1 MADSGSPHGRQSLM
15 LELRRILDW
24 ESVVWMKLIYGESSW
39 IWWHICIPGSN
50 KEWPTVVNHDTWSG
64 HKGEVVS
71 CELPRVWTH
80 TWSLRCESTLPHG
93 SPACCPAKSTIISGP
108 DSGLKRCFCQFIG
121 YRGWEAEV
129 SVSRSR
135 DQVSPRTSCCDSGAP
150 PGASTAPAPVTR
162 SIASARG
169 STTLIHLQGT
179 CSRGRE
185 QPWIGVDIARHRWHR
200 RHGARPNWGSMC
212 QLSCEGGANF
222 WMHAESS
229 QCALLKTH
237 VQPAKLVTQSSH
249 RVLMF
254 VGTLNWTSIWHPWL
268 NFRTHFALSPE
279 IEPLWE
285 TPKWL
290 TQPSPG
296 EAGLLLRT
304 SLFDH
309 LWAKVNRNIM
319 SLSKEFFDTF
329 QSIRRWE

>member
-1 MADSGSPHGRQSLM
+1 MGDSGSPHGKQSLM

-24 ESVVWMKLIYGESSW
+24 ESVVWMKMIYGESSW
-39 IWWHICIPGSN
+39 IWWHICISGSN

-71 CELPRVWTH
+71 CELRRVWTH

-93 SPACCPAKSTIISGP
+93 SPACCPAKSTIISGL
-108 DSGLKRCFCQFIG
+108 DSRLKRCFCQFIG

-150 PGASTAPAPVTR
+150 PGATTPAPVTR
-162 SIASARG
+162 SIASATG
-169 STTLIHLQGT
+169 SSTLIHLQGT

-200 RHGARPNWGSMC
+200 RHGARPT
-212 QLSCEGGANF
+212 GGA
-222 WMHAESS
+222 A
-229 QCALLKTH
+229 CANWVVKEGQIFECTLRVVNVHRWRLMFNQQSWWPHPVTETSCLLAPLTELLFGTLDLTSELISHFPQKLSPCGKLLNDSH
-237 VQPAKLVTQSSH
+237 NLCQAKLASS
-249 RVLMF
+249 
-254 VGTLNWTSIWHPWL
+254 
-268 NFRTHFALSPE
+268 
-279 IEPLWE
+279 WE
-285 TPKWL
+285 L
-290 TQPSPG
+290 H
-296 EAGLLLRT
+296 
-304 SLFDH
+304 FDH